1 VFFYTLERVMQDLI
15 VLAGSMGTEGD
26 VEWWCLTSYE
36 TAALFPAS
44 MLARDWGVSSRGHH
58 QRNAYA
64 R

>member
-1 VFFYTLERVMQDLI
+1 MQDLI

-44 MLARDWGVSSRGHH
+44 MLATDWGVSSRGHH